1 MVNKQETHL
10 DSIFTGLG
18 PKICFPHSSIF
29 FFSHPSSVLTHSS
42 PGERQSFEMKGIF
55 VNFSVACRTMFGP
68 FLLAEYP
75 SLPLLSSCCRKTRD
89 QCDFP
94 LFRTFAFLGEQR
106 ERIRDR
112 TLGARA
118 QRMPTMPR
126 DSCWVAA
133 SILFHRVAVR

>member
-1 MVNKQETHL
+1 MMVNKQETHL

-94 LFRTFAFLGEQR
+94 LFRTFASR
-106 ERIRDR
+106 ERGSETGRS
-112 TLGARA
+112 AHA
-118 QRMPTMPR
+118 HSSCPR
-126 DSCWVAA
+126 CLAIVAELLLLYYF
-133 SILFHRVAVR
+133 IE